1 VRAWVEREGRRAA
14 ASAGGQRG
22 ALSLPNI
29 LVAQLWHCAKISVK
43 INRMSLWKKLLWI
56 GVTIL
61 GLGAIGVLA
70 LSRGEQISALW
81 IIVAGL
87 CATAVSYR
95 FYSKWLATKVLVLND
110 ERATPAVVRNDG
122 KDFVP
127 TNRWMVFGHHFAAIA
142 GPGPL
147 VGPVLAAQF
156 GFLPGTL
163 WILIGAT
170 LGGAVHDMII
180 LFASVRRGGK
190 TLGQMVKEEIGPGVG
205 ALALIS
211 VLAIMTILLAV
222 LALVVVQALA
232 KSPWGVFTIA
242 MTIPIALIM
251 GAGLRSGRVSVTAVT
266 IFGVIGLGFAVW
278 GGQFLAHFPALEIWF
293 RHDEKWIAWA
303 IMIYG
308 LAASILPVWM
318 LLTPR
323 DYLSTFLKL
332 GTVAALAIAVVLI
345 HPALQMPAIT
355 KFIDGSGLVFA
366 GPVFPFVC
374 ITIACGAVS
383 GFHSLIASGT
393 TPKMLGR
400 ESRIRDIG
408 YGAMVTEMMVALMAM
423 IAACVLQP
431 GEYFAINSKGAPT
444 EVVAK
449 VSGAGFPVTE
459 QGMNTLAHNLGEST
473 MFNRAGGAPTFA
485 VGMAHM
491 FAGISSSP
499 TALALWYHFAIM
511 FEALF
516 ILTTIDAGTR
526 VGRFLLQDLL
536 GNLWRPLGNT
546 RSWSANFFSS
556 FLLVAAWGWFLY
568 QGIIDPLGGINTL
581 WPLFG
586 LANQLLSVI
595 ALCLA
600 TTILIKMQ
608 KTKYLFITLVPLVFM
623 CIVTFSAGYLKIF
636 SANPNLGLLSGA
648 QSFIEKAGSLETG
661 KAAELVRQAA
671 VWRFDAVVAAS
682 FLVLVLLIVLGSA
695 NQWWQLIRGTKPVVL
710 RESEFVSIDA
720 ATSGVGSEA
729 VA

>member
-1 VRAWVEREGRRAA
+1 
-14 ASAGGQRG
+14 
-22 ALSLPNI
+22 
-29 LVAQLWHCAKISVK
+29 
-43 INRMSLWKKLLWI
+43 
-56 GVTIL
+56 
-61 GLGAIGVLA
+61 
-70 LSRGEQISALW
+70 
-81 IIVAGL
+81 
-87 CATAVSYR
+87 
-95 FYSKWLATKVLVLND
+95 
-110 ERATPAVVRNDG
+110 
-122 KDFVP
+122 
-127 TNRWMVFGHHFAAIA
+127 

-170 LGGAVHDMII
+170 LGGGVHDMIV
-180 LFASVRRGGK
+180 LFASVRRRGK
-190 TLGQMVKEEIGPGVG
+190 TLGQMVKEEIGAGVG
-205 ALALIS
+205 ALAMIS

-242 MTIPIALIM
+242 MTIPIALVM
-251 GAGLRSGRVSVTAVT
+251 GAALRSGKVNVSWVTA
-266 IFGVIGLGFAVW
+266 FGIAGLFFAVW
-278 GGQFLAHFPALEIWF
+278 GGQFLGRYPALQAWF
-293 RHDEKWIAWA
+293 RQSDRWLAFA

-323 DYLSTFLKL
+323 DYLSTFLKI
-332 GTVAALAIAVVLI
+332 GTVAALAVAVVLI

-393 TPKMLGR
+393 TPKMLER

-423 IAACVLQP
+423 VAACVIEP
-431 GEYFAINSKGAPT
+431 GQYFAINSKGAPA
-444 EVVAK
+444 EVVAR
-449 VSGAGFPVTE
+449 VTAAGFPVNESQMTD
-459 QGMNTLAHNLGEST
+459 LAHELGEQT
-473 MFNRAGGAPTFA
+473 MFGRAGGAPTFA

-491 FAGISSSP
+491 FARISASP

-536 GNLWRPLGNT
+536 GNVWPPLGDT
-546 RSWSANFFSS
+546 RSWAANFFASI
-556 FLLVAAWGWFLY
+556 LLVGAWGWFLY
-568 QGIIDPLGGINTL
+568 QGVIDPLGGINTL

-595 ALCLA
+595 ALCLG
-600 TTILIKMQ
+600 TTLLIKMN
-608 KTKYLFITLVPLVFM
+608 KARYIWVTLAPLLFMTV
-623 CIVTFSAGYLKIF
+623 VTFSAGYMKIF
-636 SANPNLGLLSGA
+636 SADPKIGFISGSQSLLATGSGIA
-648 QSFIEKAGSLETG
+648 NAS
-661 KAAELVRQAA
+661 KAADLGRQAA
-671 VWRFDAVVAAS
+671 VWRFDALVAAS
-682 FLVLVLLIVLGSA
+682 FLLLVLLIVVGSA
-695 NQWWQLIRGTKPVVL
+695 VEWYRLLTGHKAVRL
-710 RESEFVSIDA
+710 HESKFISLAE
-720 ATSGVGSEA
+720 
-729 VA
+729 VARSS

>member
-1 VRAWVEREGRRAA
+1 
-14 ASAGGQRG
+14 
-22 ALSLPNI
+22 
-29 LVAQLWHCAKISVK
+29 
-43 INRMSLWKKLLWI
+43 MSWWKKLLWI
-56 GVTIL
+56 AVSFL
-61 GLGAIGVLA
+61 GFGAIAVLA
-70 LSRGEQISALW
+70 LSRGEQVNALW
-81 IIVAGL
+81 IVTAGL
-87 CATAVSYR
+87 CAFAISYR

-110 ERATPAVVRNDG
+110 KRATPALVVDDG

-127 TNRWMVFGHHFAAIA
+127 TNRWMAFGHHFAAIA

-170 LGGAVHDMII
+170 LGGGVHDMIV
-180 LFASVRRGGK
+180 LFASIRRGGK
-190 TLGQMVKEEIGPGVG
+190 TLGQMVKDEIGPGVG
-205 ALALIS
+205 VLALVS
-211 VLAIMTILLAV
+211 VLAIMIILLAV

-232 KSPWGVFTIA
+232 ESPWGVFTIA
-242 MTIPIALIM
+242 VTIPLALIM
-251 GAGLRSGRVSVTAVT
+251 GIALRTGKVSVLAVT
-266 IFGVIGLGFAVW
+266 IFGLVGLVFGVW
-278 GGQFLAHFPALEIWF
+278 GGQFLGHFPTIEAWF
-293 RHDEKWIAWA
+293 RQDQKWLAWA

-332 GTVAALAIAVVLI
+332 GTVALLAVAVVLI
-345 HPALQMPAIT
+345 NPTLQMPTIT

-393 TPKMLGR
+393 TPKMLER

-408 YGAMVTEMMVALMAM
+408 YGAMITEMMVALMAM
-423 IAACVLQP
+423 IAACVIQP
-431 GEYFAINSKGAPT
+431 GEYFAINTKGTPT

-449 VSGAGFPVTE
+449 VSAAGFPVTE
-459 QGMNTLAHNLGEST
+459 SEMTDLAQNLGEQT

-491 FAGISSSP
+491 FARVSAKP

-526 VGRFLLQDLL
+526 VGRFLLQDVL
-536 GNLWRPLGNT
+536 GHVWRPLGNT
-546 RSWSANFFSS
+546 RSWTANFVASV
-556 FLLVAAWGWFLY
+556 LLVAAWGWFLY
-568 QGIIDPLGGINTL
+568 QGVIDPLGGINSL

-595 ALCLA
+595 ALCLG
-600 TTILIKMQ
+600 TTLLIKMH
-608 KTKYLFITLVPLVFM
+608 KAKYIFVTLVPLGFM
-623 CIVTFSAGYLKIF
+623 CAVTFSAGSLKVF
-636 SANPNLGLLSGA
+636 SSDPRLGFLSGA
-648 QSFIEKAGSLETG
+648 RSLLDQASRLADAD
-661 KAAELVRQAA
+661 KAAELVRQAG
-671 VWRFDAVVAAS
+671 VWRFDALVAVF
-682 FLVLVLLIVLGSA
+682 FLVLVLAIVIGSA
-695 NQWWQLIRGTKPVVL
+695 RQWWQLFRGRKRMVL
-710 RESEFVSIDA
+710 HENEFVPITPA
-720 ATSGVGSEA
+720 QLAQF
-729 VA
+729 

>member
-1 VRAWVEREGRRAA
+1 
-14 ASAGGQRG
+14 
-22 ALSLPNI
+22 
-29 LVAQLWHCAKISVK
+29 
-43 INRMSLWKKLLWI
+43 MSLWKKLVWFA
-56 GVTIL
+56 VAAL
-61 GLGAIGVLA
+61 GTGAMAVLG

-81 IIVAGL
+81 IIVAGM
-87 CATAVSYR
+87 CALAISYR
-95 FYSKWLATKVLVLND
+95 FYSKWLATKVLMLND
-110 ERATPAVVRNDG
+110 ERATPAVVQNDG
-122 KDFVP
+122 RDFVP

-205 ALALIS
+205 ALALVS
-211 VLAIMTILLAV
+211 VLAIMIILLAV

-242 MTIPIALIM
+242 MTIPVAFIM
-251 GAGLRSGRVSVTAVT
+251 GIGLRTGKVNVTAIT
-266 IFGVIGLGFAVW
+266 IFGLLGLGFGVW
-278 GGQFLAHFPALEIWF
+278 GGQFLGHFPMIESWF
-293 RHDEKWIAWA
+293 RHDDRWIAWA

-332 GTVAALAIAVVLI
+332 GTVAALAVAVIVI
-345 HPALQMPAIT
+345 NPTLQMPALT

-393 TPKMLGR
+393 TPKMIGR

-408 YGAMVTEMMVALMAM
+408 YGAMVTEMMVALMAL

-431 GEYFAINSKGAPT
+431 GEYFAINMKGAPT
-444 EVVAK
+444 EVVEK
-449 VSGAGFPVTE
+449 VSASGFPVTE
-459 QGMNTLAHNLGEST
+459 SDMSILAQNLGEKT

-491 FAGISSSP
+491 FARVSAGP
-499 TALALWYHFAIM
+499 KALALWYHFAIM

-536 GNLWRPLGNT
+536 GNIWRPLGNT
-546 RSWSANFFSS
+546 RSWSANFLASV
-556 FLLVAAWGWFLY
+556 LLVAAWGWFLY
-568 QGIIDPLGGINTL
+568 QGVVDPLGGINSL

-608 KTKYLFITLVPLVFM
+608 KTRYLFVTIVPLVFM
-623 CIVTFSAGYLKIF
+623 CVVTFSAGYLKIF
-636 SANPNLGLLSGA
+636 SPDPKLGFISGA
-648 QSFIEKAGSLETG
+648 QSLMQQASTLGDPEKANALI
-661 KAAELVRQAA
+661 RQAG
-671 VWRFDAVVAAS
+671 VWQFDAIIAGF
-682 FLVLVLLIVLGSA
+682 FLVLVLVIVIGSA
-695 NQWWQLIRGTKPVVL
+695 KQWWQFVRGTKPVVL
-710 RESEFVSIDA
+710 RESEFVPVTQIP
-720 ATSGVGSEA
+720 ATSS
-729 VA
+729 VAAI

>member
-1 VRAWVEREGRRAA
+1 
-14 ASAGGQRG
+14 
-22 ALSLPNI
+22 
-29 LVAQLWHCAKISVK
+29 
-43 INRMSLWKKLLWI
+43 MTLWKKLLWI
-56 GVTIL
+56 AVTLL
-61 GLGAIGVLA
+61 GLASLAVLA

-87 CATAVSYR
+87 CGAAISYR

-110 ERATPAVVRNDG
+110 ERATPAIVRNDG

-127 TNRWMVFGHHFAAIA
+127 TTRWMVFGHHFAAIA

-170 LGGAVHDMII
+170 LGGAVHDMIV

-205 ALALIS
+205 VLALIS
-211 VLAIMTILLAV
+211 VLAIMIILLAV

-242 MTIPIALIM
+242 MTIPVALIM
-251 GAGLRSGRVSVTAVT
+251 GFGLRSGKVNVTAIT
-266 IFGVIGLGFAVW
+266 IFGLLGLAFGVW
-278 GGQFLAHFPALEIWF
+278 GGQFLGNFPAIEAWF
-293 RHDEKWIAWA
+293 RHDAIWVSWA

-332 GTVAALAIAVVLI
+332 GTVAALAVAVILI
-345 HPALQMPAIT
+345 HPTLQMPSLT

-366 GPVFPFVC
+366 GPVFPFVF

-393 TPKMLGR
+393 TPKMVGR

-408 YGAMVTEMMVALMAM
+408 YGAMITEMMVALMAL

-431 GEYFAINSKGAPT
+431 GEYFAINTKGTPT

-449 VSGAGFPVTE
+449 VSAAGFPVNE
-459 QGMNTLAHNLGEST
+459 SEMSILAQNLGEKT

-491 FAGISSSP
+491 FAKLSASP

-536 GNLWRPLGNT
+536 GNVWRPLGNT
-546 RSWSANFFSS
+546 RSWTANFVSS
-556 FLLVAAWGWFLY
+556 VLLVAAWGWFLY
-568 QGIIDPLGGINTL
+568 QGVVDPLGGINTL

-595 ALCLA
+595 ALCLC

-608 KTKYLFITLVPLVFM
+608 KTRYLFITVLPLCFM
-623 CIVTFSAGYLKIF
+623 CAVTFSAGYLKIF
-636 SANPNLGLLSGA
+636 SADPKLGFLSGA
-648 QSFIEKAGSLETG
+648 QSLAAQASGIGDPTKAS
-661 KAAELVRQAA
+661 ELLKQAW
-671 VWRFDAVVAAS
+671 VWQFDAVVAG
-682 FLVLVLLIVLGSA
+682 FFMLFVFLIVVGSA
-695 NQWWQLIRGTKPVVL
+695 SQWWQLIRGTKPVVL
-710 RESEFVSIDA
+710 RESEFVPVTQLEPA
-720 ATSGVGSEA
+720 G
-729 VA
+729 

>member
-1 VRAWVEREGRRAA
+1 MGWG
-14 ASAGGQRG
+14 
-22 ALSLPNI
+22 
-29 LVAQLWHCAKISVK
+29 
-43 INRMSLWKKLLWI
+43 KKLLWFA
-56 GVTIL
+56 VTAL
-61 GLGAIGVLA
+61 GLAAVAVLA
-70 LSRGEQISALW
+70 LSRGEQVSALW

-87 CATAVSYR
+87 CATAISYR

-110 ERATPAVVRNDG
+110 ERATPAFVKNDG

-170 LGGAVHDMII
+170 LGGGVHDMIV

-190 TLGQMVKEEIGPGVG
+190 TLGQMVKEEIGRGVG
-205 ALALIS
+205 ALAMIS
-211 VLAIMTILLAV
+211 VLAIMIILLAV

-232 KSPWGVFTIA
+232 QSPWGVFTIA

-251 GAGLRSGRVSVTAVT
+251 GAGLRSGKVNVSAVT
-266 IFGVIGLGFAVW
+266 IFGLLGLVFAVW
-278 GGQFLAHFPALEIWF
+278 GGQFLAHFPAIETWF
-293 RHDEKWIAWA
+293 RHDQKWLAWA
-303 IMIYG
+303 VMLYG

-332 GTVAALAIAVVLI
+332 GTVAALALAVILI
-345 HPALQMPAIT
+345 HPMLQMPALT
-355 KFIDGSGLVFA
+355 RFVDGTGLVFA

-408 YGAMVTEMMVALMAM
+408 YAAMVTEMMVALMAI

-431 GEYFAINSKGAPT
+431 GQYFAINTKGAPI
-444 EVVAK
+444 EVVTK
-449 VSGAGFPVTE
+449 VSAAGFPVSE
-459 QGMNTLAHNLGEST
+459 NEMSILAHNLGEST

-491 FAGISSSP
+491 FARVSAGP
-499 TALALWYHFAIM
+499 TAMALWYHFAIM

-536 GNLWRPLGNT
+536 GNVWRPLGNT
-546 RSWSANFFSS
+546 RSWTANFFTSV
-556 FLLVAAWGWFLY
+556 LLVAAWGWFLY

-586 LANQLLSVI
+586 LANQLLSVV
-595 ALCLA
+595 ALCLC

-608 KTKYLFITLVPLVFM
+608 KTRYLFVTLAPLAFM
-623 CIVTFSAGYLKIF
+623 CAVTFSAGYLKIF
-636 SANPNLGLLSGA
+636 SADPKLGFLSGA
-648 QSFIEKAGSLETG
+648 ESLVQQAAAIVDST
-661 KAAELVRQAA
+661 KAAALIRQAA
-671 VWRFDAVVAAS
+671 VWRIDALVAAS
-682 FLVLVLLIVLGSA
+682 FLVLVLLIVLGSTI
-695 NQWWQLIRGTKPVVL
+695 QWWQLIRGTKPTTL
-710 RESEFVSIDA
+710 NEAEFIPLAQLDTA
-720 ATSGVGSEA
+720 GP
-729 VA
+729 

>member
-1 VRAWVEREGRRAA
+1 MNV
-14 ASAGGQRG
+14 
-22 ALSLPNI
+22 
-29 LVAQLWHCAKISVK
+29 
-43 INRMSLWKKLLWI
+43 WKKLLWVAVS
-56 GVTIL
+56 GL
-61 GLGAIGVLA
+61 GLAALAVLA

-81 IIVAGL
+81 IVTAGL
-87 CATAVSYR
+87 CTFAVSYR
-95 FYSKWLATKVLVLND
+95 FYSKWLAAKVLVLND
-110 ERATPAVVRNDG
+110 ERATPAVAHEDG

-170 LGGAVHDMII
+170 LGGGVHDMIV
-180 LFASVRRGGK
+180 LFSSVRRRGK
-190 TLGQMVKEEIGPGVG
+190 TLGQMVKEEIGPSVG

-211 VLAIMTILLAV
+211 VLLIMIMIMAV

-242 MTIPIALIM
+242 TTIPVAMLM
-251 GAGLRSGRVSVTAVT
+251 GIGLRTGKISVMWIT
-266 IFGVIGLGFAVW
+266 IFGVAGLAFAVW
-278 GGQFLAHFPALEIWF
+278 GGQFLAQYPAIETWF
-293 RHDEKWIAWA
+293 RQDEKWLAWA
-303 IMIYG
+303 VMIYG
-308 LAASILPVWM
+308 LAASILPIWL

-332 GTVAALAIAVVLI
+332 GTVAALAIAVV
-345 HPALQMPAIT
+345 ALRPMLLMPSISR
-355 KFIDGSGLVFA
+355 FIDGTGPVFA

-393 TPKMLGR
+393 TCKMVAR

-431 GEYFAINSKGAPT
+431 GEYFAINTKGAPS

-449 VSGAGFPVTE
+449 ISAAGFPVTE
-459 QGMNTLAHNLGEST
+459 TDMQNLATGLGEKT
-473 MFNRAGGAPTFA
+473 MFGRAGGAPTFA

-491 FAGISSSP
+491 FSRVSSNP

-516 ILTTIDAGTR
+516 ILTTLDAGTR

-536 GNLWRPLGNT
+536 GNVWKPLGDT
-546 RSWSANFFSS
+546 RSLAANLFSS
-556 FLLVAAWGWFLY
+556 VLLVGAWGWFLY
-568 QGIIDPLGGINTL
+568 QGVIDPLGGINSL

-586 LANQLLSVI
+586 IANQLLSII

-600 TTILIKMQ
+600 TTVLIKMG
-608 KTKYLFITLVPLVFM
+608 KVRYLFVTLVPLCFM
-623 CIVTFSAGYLKIF
+623 CVVTFSAAYLKIL
-636 SANPNLGLLSGA
+636 SPDPRLGFLSGA
-648 QSFIEKAGSLETG
+648 DSLNRAASTMADAA
-661 KAAELVRQAA
+661 KAAEMTRQAA
-671 VWRFDAVVAAS
+671 IWRFDALVA
-682 FLVLVLLIVLGSA
+682 FGFVLLVFLIAAGSA
-695 NQWWQLIRGTKPVVL
+695 REWWRLLRGTKRIVL
-710 RESEFVSIDA
+710 HESEFVPLARAES
-720 ATSGVGSEA
+720 TGV
-729 VA
+729 

>member
-1 VRAWVEREGRRAA
+1 M
-14 ASAGGQRG
+14 
-22 ALSLPNI
+22 N
-29 LVAQLWHCAKISVK
+29 
-43 INRMSLWKKLLWI
+43 LWKKLLWI
-56 GVTIL
+56 AVTLL
-61 GLGAIGVLA
+61 GLGSIAILA
-70 LSRGEQISALW
+70 MSRREQINALW

-87 CATAVSYR
+87 CAFAISYR
-95 FYSKWLATKVLVLND
+95 FYSKWLASKVLLLND
-110 ERATPAVVRNDG
+110 ERATPALVQNDG

-170 LGGAVHDMII
+170 LGGGVHDMIV
-180 LFASVRRGGK
+180 LFASVRRRGK
-190 TLGQMVKEEIGPGVG
+190 TLGQMVKEEIGRGVG

-211 VLAIMTILLAV
+211 VLAIMIILLAV

-242 MTIPIALIM
+242 MTIPIALLM
-251 GAGLRSGRVSVTAVT
+251 GAGLRSGLFNVSWITA
-266 IFGVIGLGFAVW
+266 FGIVGLFFAVW
-278 GGQFLAHFPALEIWF
+278 GGQFLGNFPAFEAWF
-293 RHDEKWIAWA
+293 RHSDRWLAWA
-303 IMIYG
+303 IMAYG

-323 DYLSTFLKL
+323 DYLSTFLKI
-332 GTVAALAIAVVLI
+332 GTVAALAVAVALI
-345 HPALQMPAIT
+345 HPVLQMPPLT
-355 KFIDGSGLVFA
+355 KFIDGTGLVFA

-393 TPKMLGR
+393 TPKMLER

-408 YGAMVTEMMVALMAM
+408 YGAMITEMMVALMAM
-423 IAACVLQP
+423 IAACVIQP
-431 GEYFAINSKGAPT
+431 GEYFAINTKGTPT

-449 VSGAGFPVTE
+449 VSAAGFPVTE
-459 QGMNTLAHNLGEST
+459 PQMADLARNLGEQT

-491 FAGISSSP
+491 FARVSANP

-546 RSWSANFFSS
+546 RSWIANSSASM
-556 FLLVAAWGWFLY
+556 LLVAAWGWFLY
-568 QGIIDPLGGINTL
+568 QGVIDPRGGINTL

-595 ALCLA
+595 ALCLG
-600 TTILIKMQ
+600 TTLLIKMG
-608 KTKYLFITLVPLVFM
+608 KARYLFITIVPLLFM
-623 CIVTFSAGYLKIF
+623 AVVTFSAGYMKIF
-636 SANPNLGLLSGA
+636 SPDPNLGLLASA
-648 QSFIEKAGSLETG
+648 QSAIQKSVQ
-661 KAAELVRQAA
+661 AADPSAAAVLARQATMY
-671 VWRFDAVVAAS
+671 RIDIFVAAT
-682 FLVLVLLIVLGSA
+682 FLVLVLLILIGSA
-695 NQWWQLIRGTKPVVL
+695 VEWYRLLAGRKRIKL
-710 RESEFVSIDA
+710 HESEFVPLA
-720 ATSGVGSEA
+720 EVATS
-729 VA
+729 

>member
-1 VRAWVEREGRRAA
+1 
-14 ASAGGQRG
+14 
-22 ALSLPNI
+22 
-29 LVAQLWHCAKISVK
+29 
-43 INRMSLWKKLLWI
+43 MSWWKKMLWVVI
-56 GVTIL
+56 SALGVW
-61 GLGAIGVLA
+61 AMARLA

-81 IIVAGL
+81 IVLAGF
-87 CATAVSYR
+87 CALSISYR
-95 FYSKWLATKVLVLND
+95 FYSKWLATKVLVLNE
-110 ERATPAVVRNDG
+110 ERATPAILQNDN
-122 KDFVP
+122 KDYVP

-170 LGGAVHDMII
+170 LGGGVHDMIV
-180 LFASVRRGGK
+180 LFASIRRGGK
-190 TLGQMVKEEIGPGVG
+190 TLGQMVKDEIGLGVG
-205 ALALIS
+205 LLALVS
-211 VLAIMTILLAV
+211 VLAIMIILLAV

-232 KSPWGVFTIA
+232 QSPWGVFTIA
-242 MTIPIALIM
+242 TTIPLALIM
-251 GAGLRSGRVSVTAVT
+251 GIALRTGKVSVVAIT
-266 IFGVIGLGFAVW
+266 IFGLLGLAFGVW
-278 GGQFLAHFPALEIWF
+278 GGQFLAHFPAIEAWF
-293 RHDEKWIAWA
+293 RHDQKWLAWA

-308 LAASILPVWM
+308 LAASVLPVWM

-332 GTVAALAIAVVLI
+332 GTVAMLAAAVVLI
-345 HPALQMPAIT
+345 NPTLQMPAIT

-393 TPKMLGR
+393 TPKIFRR
-400 ESRIRDIG
+400 ESRIRPIG

-431 GEYFAINSKGAPT
+431 GEYFAINTKGTPT
-444 EVVAK
+444 EVVQK
-449 VSGAGFPVTE
+449 VSAEGFPVTE
-459 QGMNTLAHNLGEST
+459 SEMSILAQNLGEKT
-473 MFNRAGGAPTFA
+473 MFNRVGGAPTFA

-491 FAGISSSP
+491 FAKLSASP

-536 GNLWRPLGNT
+536 SNVWRPLGNT
-546 RSWSANFFSS
+546 RSWTANFFSS
-556 FLLVAAWGWFLY
+556 VLLVAAWGWFLY
-568 QGIIDPLGGINTL
+568 QCVVDPLGGINTL

-595 ALCLA
+595 ALCLC
-600 TTILIKMQ
+600 TTILIKMK
-608 KTKYLFITLVPLVFM
+608 KTKYLFITVVPLCFM
-623 CIVTFSAGYLKIF
+623 CAVTFSAGYLKVF
-636 SANPNLGLLSGA
+636 SSDPRLGFLSGA
-648 QSFIEKAGSLETG
+648 QSLTAQAIGISDPTKAH
-661 KAAELVRQAA
+661 ELLQQAW
-671 VWRFDAVVAAS
+671 VWQFDAIVAG
-682 FLVLVLLIVLGSA
+682 FFLLLVLSIVLSSA
-695 NQWWQLIRGTKPVVL
+695 RQWWQLIRGTRRVVL
-710 RESEFVSIDA
+710 HESEFVPISPA
-720 ATSGVGSEA
+720 RLAQF
-729 VA
+729 

>member
-1 VRAWVEREGRRAA
+1 
-14 ASAGGQRG
+14 
-22 ALSLPNI
+22 
-29 LVAQLWHCAKISVK
+29 
-43 INRMSLWKKLLWI
+43 MSWWKKLLWI
-56 GVTIL
+56 VISAMGVW
-61 GLGAIGVLA
+61 AMARLA

-81 IIVAGL
+81 IVLAGF
-87 CATAVSYR
+87 CALSISYR
-95 FYSKWLATKVLVLND
+95 FYSKWLAAKVMMLND
-110 ERATPAVVRNDG
+110 ERATPAILQNDS
-122 KDFVP
+122 KDYVP

-170 LGGAVHDMII
+170 LGGGVHDMIV
-180 LFASVRRGGK
+180 LFASIRRGGK

-205 ALALIS
+205 LLALVS
-211 VLAIMTILLAV
+211 VLAIMIILLAV

-232 KSPWGVFTIA
+232 QSPWGVFTIA
-242 MTIPIALIM
+242 VTIPLALIM
-251 GAGLRSGRVSVTAVT
+251 GIALRTGKVSVVAVT
-266 IFGVIGLGFAVW
+266 IFGLLGLAFGVW
-278 GGQFLAHFPALEIWF
+278 GGQFLAHFPEIEAWF
-293 RHDEKWIAWA
+293 RHDQKWLAWA

-332 GTVAALAIAVVLI
+332 GTVAMLAAAVVVI
-345 HPALQMPAIT
+345 HPSLQMPSIT

-393 TPKMLGR
+393 TPKMVGR
-400 ESRIRDIG
+400 ESRVRDIG
-408 YGAMVTEMMVALMAM
+408 YGAMITEMMVALMAL

-431 GEYFAINSKGAPT
+431 GEYFAINTKGTPS
-444 EVVAK
+444 EVVAR
-449 VSGAGFPVTE
+449 VSSAGFPVTE
-459 QGMNTLAHNLGEST
+459 SDMSSLSHNLGEST

-491 FAGISSSP
+491 FARISAKP

-526 VGRFLLQDLL
+526 VGRFLLQDFL
-536 GNLWRPLGNT
+536 GNLWRPLGHT
-546 RSWSANFFSS
+546 GSWGANFLASV
-556 FLLVAAWGWFLY
+556 LLVAAWGWFLY
-568 QGIIDPLGGINTL
+568 EGVIDPLGGINSL

-586 LANQLLSVI
+586 LANQLLSVV

-608 KTKYLFITLVPLVFM
+608 KTRYLFVTVLPLCLCARSRFPLGIWRASRRIPNSVFLVAP
-623 CIVTFSAGYLKIF
+623 
-636 SANPNLGLLSGA
+636 NP
-648 QSFIEKAGSLETG
+648 FFVKPP
-661 KAAELVRQAA
+661 ELV
-671 VWRFDAVVAAS
+671 
-682 FLVLVLLIVLGSA
+682 
-695 NQWWQLIRGTKPVVL
+695 IRP
-710 RESEFVSIDA
+710 
-720 ATSGVGSEA
+720 
-729 VA
+729 

>member
-1 VRAWVEREGRRAA
+1 M
-14 ASAGGQRG
+14 
-22 ALSLPNI
+22 NI
-29 LVAQLWHCAKISVK
+29 
-43 INRMSLWKKLLWI
+43 WKKLLWLA
-56 GVTIL
+56 VAVL
-61 GLGAIGVLA
+61 GFGAIIVLA

-81 IIVAGL
+81 IVTAGL
-87 CATAVSYR
+87 CAFAISYR

-110 ERATPAVVRNDG
+110 QRAPPAIAQEDG

-170 LGGAVHDMII
+170 LGGGVHDMIV
-180 LFASVRRGGK
+180 LFSSVRRRGK
-190 TLGQMVKEEIGPGVG
+190 TLGQMVKEEIGRGVG

-211 VLAIMTILLAV
+211 VLLIMIMIMAV

-242 MTIPIALIM
+242 TTIPVAMLM
-251 GAGLRSGRVSVTAVT
+251 GIGLRTGKFNVAWITA
-266 IFGVIGLGFAVW
+266 FGLVGLAGAVW
-278 GGQFLAHFPALEIWF
+278 GGQFLPQYPAIQALF
-293 RHDEKWIAWA
+293 QRDEKWLAWA

-308 LAASILPVWM
+308 LAASILPVWL

-332 GTVAALAIAVVLI
+332 GTVAALAIAVI
-345 HPALQMPAIT
+345 ALRPMLLMPSLT
-355 KFIDGSGLVFA
+355 KFIDGTGPIFA

-393 TPKMLGR
+393 TCKMIAR
-400 ESRIRDIG
+400 ETRIRDIG
-408 YGAMVTEMMVALMAM
+408 YAAMVTEMMVALMAM

-431 GEYFAINSKGAPT
+431 GEYFAINTKGAPT

-449 VSGAGFPVTE
+449 INAAGFPVTE
-459 QGMNTLAHNLGEST
+459 ADMQKLATGLGETT
-473 MFNRAGGAPTFA
+473 MFGRAGGAPTFA

-491 FAGISSSP
+491 FSRVSSNP

-516 ILTTIDAGTR
+516 ILTTLDAGTR

-536 GNLWRPLGNT
+536 GNLWKPLGDT
-546 RSWSANFFSS
+546 RSLAANLFSS
-556 FLLVAAWGWFLY
+556 VLLVAAWGWFLY
-568 QGIIDPLGGINTL
+568 QGVLDPLGGINSL

-586 LANQLLSVI
+586 LANQLLSII
-595 ALCLA
+595 ALCLG
-600 TTILIKMQ
+600 TTVLIKMG
-608 KTKYLFITLVPLVFM
+608 KVRYIFVTLVPLCFM
-623 CIVTFSAGYLKIF
+623 CAVTFTAAYLKIF
-636 SANPNLGLLSGA
+636 SSDPRLGFMSGA
-648 QSFIEKAGSLETG
+648 EALIRTASTTADLG
-661 KAAELVRQAA
+661 KAAEMTRQAGI
-671 VWRFDAVVAAS
+671 WRFDAFVAFGFVTLV
-682 FLVLVLLIVLGSA
+682 FLIAVGSALEWWRLLRGSKPIVL
-695 NQWWQLIRGTKPVVL
+695 Q
-710 RESEFVSIDA
+710 ESEFVAMTA
-720 ATSGVGSEA
+720 AKSANV
-729 VA
+729 

>member
-1 VRAWVEREGRRAA
+1 
-14 ASAGGQRG
+14 
-22 ALSLPNI
+22 
-29 LVAQLWHCAKISVK
+29 
-43 INRMSLWKKLLWI
+43 MSLWKKLLWF
-56 GVTIL
+56 GVSAL
-61 GLGAIGVLA
+61 GVVAIAFLA

-87 CATAVSYR
+87 CALSISYR
-95 FYSKWLATKVLVLND
+95 FYSKWLAAKVLILND
-110 ERATPAVVRNDG
+110 GRTTPAMLQNDG
-122 KDFVP
+122 KDYVP

-170 LGGAVHDMII
+170 LGGGVHDMIM
-180 LFASVRRGGK
+180 LFASIRRGGK

-211 VLAIMTILLAV
+211 VLAIMVILLAV

-232 KSPWGVFTIA
+232 ESPWGVFTIA
-242 MTIPIALIM
+242 MTIPVALIM
-251 GAGLRSGRVSVTAVT
+251 GIGLRTGKVNVFAVT
-266 IFGVIGLGFAVW
+266 IFGLLGLAFGVW
-278 GGQFLAHFPALEIWF
+278 GGQFLADFPAIEAWF
-293 RHDEKWIAWA
+293 RYDQKWLAWA

-332 GTVAALAIAVVLI
+332 GTVIMLAAAVVLI
-345 HPALQMPAIT
+345 NPTLQMPAIT
-355 KFIDGSGLVFA
+355 KFVDGTGLVFA

-393 TPKMLGR
+393 TPKMVRR
-400 ESRIRDIG
+400 ESRIRNIG
-408 YGAMVTEMMVALMAM
+408 YGAMVTEMMVALTAM

-431 GEYFAINSKGAPT
+431 GEYFAINTKGAPA

-449 VSGAGFPVTE
+449 VSAAGFPVTE
-459 QGMNTLAHNLGEST
+459 PEMHKLATNLGEST

-491 FAGISSSP
+491 FARVSASP
-499 TALALWYHFAIM
+499 TALGLWYHFAIM

-526 VGRFLLQDLL
+526 VGRFLLQDFL
-536 GNLWRPLGNT
+536 GDLWRPLGNT
-546 RSWSANFFSS
+546 RSWSANVFSS
-556 FLLVAAWGWFLY
+556 VLLVAAWGWFLY
-568 QGIIDPLGGINTL
+568 VGVIDPLGGINSL

-586 LANQLLSVI
+586 LANQLLSVV

-600 TTILIKMQ
+600 TTILIKMH
-608 KTKYLFITLVPLVFM
+608 KAKYLFVTILPLAFM
-623 CIVTFSAGYLKIF
+623 CVVTFSAGYLKVF
-636 SANPNLGLLSGA
+636 SPDPRLGFLSGA
-648 QSFIEKAGSLETG
+648 RSLLHQAAEIADPA
-661 KAAELVRQAA
+661 KAADLVRQAV
-671 VWRFDAVVAAS
+671 VWRFDAFVAIF
-682 FLVLVLLIVLGSA
+682 FLALVLLIVIGSA
-695 NQWWQLIRGTKPVVL
+695 RQWWQLLRGTKRVVL
-710 RESEFVSIDA
+710 HESEFVPISA
-720 ATSGVGSEA
+720 AQLAEF
-729 VA
+729 

>member
-1 VRAWVEREGRRAA
+1 
-14 ASAGGQRG
+14 
-22 ALSLPNI
+22 
-29 LVAQLWHCAKISVK
+29 
-43 INRMSLWKKLLWI
+43 MSLWKKLLWCAVTLL
-56 GVTIL
+56 GVV
-61 GLGAIGVLA
+61 AVCVLA
-70 LSRGEQISALW
+70 LSQGEQISALW

-87 CATAVSYR
+87 CATSVSYR
-95 FYSKWLATKVLVLND
+95 FYSKWLAAKVLVLND
-110 ERATPAVVRNDG
+110 TRATPAVLQNDSR
-122 KDFVP
+122 DYVP

-170 LGGAVHDMII
+170 LGGGVHDMIV
-180 LFASVRRGGK
+180 LFASIRRGGK
-190 TLGQMVKEEIGPGVG
+190 TLGQMVKEEIGRGVG

-211 VLAIMTILLAV
+211 VLAIMIILLAV

-232 KSPWGVFTIA
+232 QSPWGVFTIA
-242 MTIPIALIM
+242 MTIPVALIM
-251 GAGLRSGRVSVTAVT
+251 GMGLRTRKVNVIAVT
-266 IFGVIGLGFAVW
+266 IFGLLGLAFGVW
-278 GGQFLAHFPALEIWF
+278 GGQFLAHFPAIEAWF
-293 RHDEKWIAWA
+293 RHDQKWLAWA

-308 LAASILPVWM
+308 LAASVLPVWM

-332 GTVAALAIAVVLI
+332 GTVAMLAVAVVLI
-345 HPALQMPAIT
+345 NPTLQMPAIT

-393 TPKMLGR
+393 TPKMVRR
-400 ESRIRDIG
+400 ECRIRSIG

-423 IAACVLQP
+423 VAACVLLP
-431 GEYFAINSKGAPT
+431 GEYFAINTKGAPT

-449 VSGAGFPVTE
+449 VSAAGFPVNE
-459 QGMNTLAHNLGEST
+459 GEMQELATNLGEST

-491 FAGISSSP
+491 FARISAGP
-499 TALALWYHFAIM
+499 AALALWYHFAIM

-526 VGRFLLQDLL
+526 VGRFLLQDFL

-546 RSWSANFFSS
+546 RSWSANLFSS
-556 FLLVAAWGWFLY
+556 VLLVSAWGWFLY
-568 QGIIDPLGGINTL
+568 EGVIDPLGGINSL

-586 LANQLLSVI
+586 LANQLLSVV
-595 ALCLA
+595 ALCLG
-600 TTILIKMQ
+600 TTILIKMH
-608 KTKYLFITLVPLVFM
+608 KTKYVFVTLLPLVFM
-623 CIVTFSAGYLKIF
+623 CAVTFSAGYLKVF
-636 SANPNLGLLSGA
+636 SADPKLGFLSGA
-648 QSFIEKAGSLETG
+648 QSFVAEAAGVVDPSKTAGLM
-661 KAAELVRQAA
+661 RQAA
-671 VWRFDAVVAAS
+671 VWRFDALVALF

-695 NQWWQLIRGTKPVVL
+695 RQWWQLLRGSKRVVL
-710 RESEFVSIDA
+710 HESEFVSISA
-720 ATSGVGSEA
+720 AQLAEF
-729 VA
+729 

>member
-1 VRAWVEREGRRAA
+1 
-14 ASAGGQRG
+14 
-22 ALSLPNI
+22 
-29 LVAQLWHCAKISVK
+29 
-43 INRMSLWKKLLWI
+43 MSLWKKLLWTA
-56 GVTIL
+56 VTIL
-61 GLGAIGVLA
+61 GLAALAVLA
-70 LSRGEQISALW
+70 LSRGEQVSALW

-87 CATAVSYR
+87 CAAAVSYR

-110 ERATPAVVRNDG
+110 ERATPAIVKNDG
-122 KDFVP
+122 RDFVP

-163 WILIGAT
+163 WILVGAT

-190 TLGQMVKEEIGPGVG
+190 TLGQTVREEIGPGVG
-205 ALALIS
+205 AVALVS
-211 VLAIMTILLAV
+211 VLAIMIILLAV

-232 KSPWGVFTIA
+232 KSPWGIFTIA
-242 MTIPIALIM
+242 MTIPVALIM
-251 GAGLRSGRVSVTAVT
+251 GFGLRSGKVSVIAVT
-266 IFGVIGLGFAVW
+266 IFGLLGLAFGVW
-278 GGQFLAHFPALEIWF
+278 GGQFLGNFPAIEAWF
-293 RHDEKWIAWA
+293 RHDAIWVAWA

-332 GTVAALAIAVVLI
+332 GTVAALAVAVIVI
-345 HPALQMPAIT
+345 HPTLQMPALT
-355 KFIDGSGLVFA
+355 RFIDGSGLVFA

-393 TPKMLGR
+393 TPKMVGS

-408 YGAMVTEMMVALMAM
+408 YGAMITEMMVALMAL

-444 EVVAK
+444 EVVTR
-449 VSGAGFPVTE
+449 VSAAGFPVTE
-459 QGMNTLAHNLGEST
+459 NDMSILAHNLGEKT

-491 FAGISSSP
+491 FARVSAGP
-499 TALALWYHFAIM
+499 TAWALGYHFAVRS
-511 FEALF
+511 EALF

-546 RSWSANFFSS
+546 HSWSANFFSS
-556 FLLVAAWGWFLY
+556 VLLVGAWGWFLY
-568 QGIIDPLGGINTL
+568 QGVIDPLGGINSL

-595 ALCLA
+595 ALCLC
-600 TTILIKMQ
+600 TTVLIKMQ
-608 KTKYLFITLVPLVFM
+608 KARYLFVTLIPLAFM
-623 CIVTFSAGYLKIF
+623 CAVTFSAGYLKIF
-636 SANPNLGLLSGA
+636 STDPKLGFLSGA
-648 QSFIEKAGSLETG
+648 QSLVAEAAGIVDPSKTAGLM
-661 KAAELVRQAA
+661 RQAA
-671 VWRFDAVVAAS
+671 VWRFDALVAGF

-695 NQWWQLIRGTKPVVL
+695 RQWWQLIRGTKPVVL
-710 RESEFVSIDA
+710 RESEFIP
-720 ATSGVGSEA
+720 VGQIEPVISS
-729 VA
+729 

>member
-1 VRAWVEREGRRAA
+1 MT
-14 ASAGGQRG
+14 
-22 ALSLPNI
+22 LS
-29 LVAQLWHCAKISVK
+29 
-43 INRMSLWKKLLWI
+43 KKLLWI
-56 GVTIL
+56 AVTLL
-61 GLGAIGVLA
+61 GLGSLAVLA

-87 CATAVSYR
+87 CGAAISYR

-110 ERATPAVVRNDG
+110 ERATPAVVKNDG
-122 KDFVP
+122 RDFVP

-170 LGGAVHDMII
+170 LGGAVHDMIV

-190 TLGQMVKEEIGPGVG
+190 TLGQMVKEEIGGGVG
-205 ALALIS
+205 VLALIS
-211 VLAIMTILLAV
+211 VLAIMIILLAV

-242 MTIPIALIM
+242 MTIPVALIM
-251 GAGLRSGRVSVTAVT
+251 GFGLRSGKVNVTAIT
-266 IFGVIGLGFAVW
+266 IFGLLGLGFGVW
-278 GGQFLAHFPALEIWF
+278 GGQFLGNFPAIEAWF
-293 RHDEKWIAWA
+293 RHDAIWVSWA
-303 IMIYG
+303 VMIYG
-308 LAASILPVWM
+308 LAASILPIWM

-332 GTVAALAIAVVLI
+332 GTVAALAVAVIVI
-345 HPALQMPAIT
+345 HPTLQMPSLT

-393 TPKMLGR
+393 TPKMVGR
-400 ESRIRDIG
+400 ESRVRDIG
-408 YGAMVTEMMVALMAM
+408 YGAMITEMMVALMAL

-431 GEYFAINSKGAPT
+431 GEYFAINTKGTPT

-449 VSGAGFPVTE
+449 VSAAGFPVNE
-459 QGMNTLAHNLGEST
+459 SEMSILAQNLGEKT

-491 FAGISSSP
+491 FAKLSASP

-536 GNLWRPLGNT
+536 GNVWRPLGNT
-546 RSWSANFFSS
+546 RSWTANFFSS
-556 FLLVAAWGWFLY
+556 VLLVAAWGWFLY
-568 QGIIDPLGGINTL
+568 QGVVDPLGGINTL

-595 ALCLA
+595 ALCLC

-608 KTKYLFITLVPLVFM
+608 KTRYLFITVVPLCFM
-623 CIVTFSAGYLKIF
+623 CAVTFSAGYLKIF
-636 SANPNLGLLSGA
+636 STDPRLGFLSGA
-648 QSFIEKAGSLETG
+648 QSLAREAIGNVDPTKAS
-661 KAAELVRQAA
+661 ELLRQAT
-671 VWRFDAVVAAS
+671 VWQFDAAVAGF
-682 FLVLVLLIVLGSA
+682 FLLLVFLIVVGSA
-695 NQWWQLIRGTKPVVL
+695 SQWWQLIRGTKPVVL
-710 RESEFVSIDA
+710 RESEFVPISV
-720 ATSGVGSEA
+720 TGPVQ
-729 VA
+729 V

>member
-1 VRAWVEREGRRAA
+1 
-14 ASAGGQRG
+14 
-22 ALSLPNI
+22 
-29 LVAQLWHCAKISVK
+29 
-43 INRMSLWKKLLWI
+43 MSLGKKLLWI
-56 GVTIL
+56 AVTLL
-61 GLGAIGVLA
+61 GLGSIAILA
-70 LSRGEQISALW
+70 LSRGEQINALW
-81 IIVAGL
+81 IVVAGL
-87 CATAVSYR
+87 CAFAISYR
-95 FYSKWLATKVLVLND
+95 FYSKWLASKVLLLND
-110 ERATPAVVRNDG
+110 ERATPALVQNDG

-170 LGGAVHDMII
+170 MGGGVHDMIV
-180 LFASVRRGGK
+180 LFASVRRRGK
-190 TLGQMVKEEIGPGVG
+190 TLGQMVKDEIGRGVG

-211 VLAIMTILLAV
+211 VLAIMIILLAV

-242 MTIPIALIM
+242 MTIPIALLM
-251 GAGLRSGRVSVTAVT
+251 GAGLRSGLLNVSWITA
-266 IFGVIGLGFAVW
+266 FGIVGLFFAVW
-278 GGQFLAHFPALEIWF
+278 GGQFLGDFPALEAWC
-293 RHDEKWIAWA
+293 RHSDRWLAWA
-303 IMIYG
+303 IMTYG

-323 DYLSTFLKL
+323 DYLSTFLKI
-332 GTVAALAIAVVLI
+332 GTVAALAFAVVLI
-345 HPALQMPAIT
+345 HPPLQMPALT
-355 KFIDGSGLVFA
+355 KFIDGTGLVFA

-393 TPKMLGR
+393 TPKMLER

-408 YGAMVTEMMVALMAM
+408 YGAMITEMMVALMAM
-423 IAACVLQP
+423 IAACVIQP
-431 GEYFAINSKGAPT
+431 GEYFAINTKGTPT
-444 EVVAK
+444 QVVAK
-449 VSGAGFPVTE
+449 VSAAGFPITE
-459 QGMNTLAHNLGEST
+459 SQMADLAHNLGEQT

-491 FAGISSSP
+491 FARVSASP

-546 RSWSANFFSS
+546 RSWIANS
-556 FLLVAAWGWFLY
+556 FASMLLVAAWGWFLY
-568 QGIIDPLGGINTL
+568 QGVIDPLGGINTL

-586 LANQLLSVI
+586 LANQLLSVV
-595 ALCLA
+595 ALCLG
-600 TTILIKMQ
+600 TTLLIKMG
-608 KTKYLFITLVPLVFM
+608 KARYLFVTVLPLIFM
-623 CIVTFSAGYLKIF
+623 CIVTFSAGYMKIF
-636 SANPNLGLLSGA
+636 SPDPNLGLLASA
-648 QSFIEKAGSLETG
+648 RFALQKSLQ
-661 KAAELVRQAA
+661 AADASAAAVLVRQATMYR
-671 VWRFDAVVAAS
+671 VDIFVAAT
-682 FLVLVLLIVLGSA
+682 FLILVLLIVLGSVA
-695 NQWWQLIRGTKPVVL
+695 EWCRLLAGRKRL
-710 RESEFVSIDA
+710 ELHESEFVPLAEVA
-720 ATSGVGSEA
+720 AG
-729 VA
+729 

>member
-1 VRAWVEREGRRAA
+1 
-14 ASAGGQRG
+14 
-22 ALSLPNI
+22 
-29 LVAQLWHCAKISVK
+29 
-43 INRMSLWKKLLWI
+43 MSWWKKLLWI
-56 GVTIL
+56 AVSFL
-61 GLGAIGVLA
+61 GLAAIAVLA
-70 LSRGEQISALW
+70 LSRGEQINALW

-87 CATAVSYR
+87 CAFAISYR
-95 FYSKWLATKVLVLND
+95 FYSKWLATRVLLLND
-110 ERATPAVVRNDG
+110 ERATPALVQNDG

-170 LGGAVHDMII
+170 LGGGVHDMIV
-180 LFASVRRGGK
+180 LFASVRRRGK

-211 VLAIMTILLAV
+211 VLAIMIILLAV

-251 GAGLRSGRVSVTAVT
+251 GAGLRTGRFSVTWITA
-266 IFGVIGLGFAVW
+266 FGVVGLFFAVW
-278 GGQFLAHFPALEIWF
+278 GGQFLGNYPVIGAWF
-293 RHDEKWIAWA
+293 RHSDRWLAWA

-323 DYLSTFLKL
+323 DYLSTFMKI
-332 GTVAALAIAVVLI
+332 GTVAALAVAVVLI
-345 HPALQMPAIT
+345 HPVLQMPALT
-355 KFIDGSGLVFA
+355 KFIDGTGLVFA

-393 TPKMLGR
+393 TPKMLER

-408 YGAMVTEMMVALMAM
+408 YGAMITEMMVALMAM
-423 IAACVLQP
+423 IAACVIQP
-431 GEYFAINSKGAPT
+431 GEYFAINTKGTPT

-449 VSGAGFPVTE
+449 VSAAGFPVTE
-459 QGMNTLAHNLGEST
+459 SEMTDLAQNLGEQT

-491 FAGISSSP
+491 FARVSASP

-546 RSWSANFFSS
+546 RSWVANAFASL
-556 FLLVAAWGWFLY
+556 LLVAAWGWFLY
-568 QGIIDPLGGINTL
+568 QGVIDPLGGINTL

-586 LANQLLSVI
+586 LANQLLSVV
-595 ALCLA
+595 ALCLG
-600 TTILIKMQ
+600 TTLLIKMG
-608 KTKYLFITLVPLVFM
+608 KARYLFATLVPLLFM
-623 CIVTFSAGYLKIF
+623 CVVTFSAGYIKIF
-636 SANPNLGLLSGA
+636 SPDSNLGLLASA
-648 QSFIEKAGSLETG
+648 QSAIAKSVQAADANA
-661 KAAELVRQAA
+661 AAELVRQAA
-671 VWRFDAVVAAS
+671 MYRVDIFVAAT
-682 FLVLVLLIVLGSA
+682 FLVLVLLIVIGSA
-695 NQWWQLIRGTKPVVL
+695 AEWYRLLAGRKRVEL
-710 RESEFVSIDA
+710 HEAAFVPLGEVA
-720 ATSGVGSEA
+720 AG
-729 VA
+729 

>member
-1 VRAWVEREGRRAA
+1 
-14 ASAGGQRG
+14 
-22 ALSLPNI
+22 
-29 LVAQLWHCAKISVK
+29 
-43 INRMSLWKKLLWI
+43 MSWWKKLLWFAVAAV
-56 GVTIL
+56 GV
-61 GLGAIGVLA
+61 GALA
-70 LSRGEQISALW
+70 VIATSRGEQVNALW
-81 IIVAGL
+81 IVLAGF
-87 CATAVSYR
+87 CALSISYR
-95 FYSKWLATKVLVLND
+95 FYSKWLAAKVLVLND
-110 ERATPAVVRNDG
+110 ERATPAVVQNDG

-163 WILIGAT
+163 WILMGAT
-170 LGGAVHDMII
+170 LGGAVHDMIV

-190 TLGQMVKEEIGPGVG
+190 TLGQMVKEEIGRGVG

-211 VLAIMTILLAV
+211 VLAIMIILLAV

-242 MTIPIALIM
+242 VTIPVALIM
-251 GAGLRSGRVSVTAVT
+251 GIGLRTGRVNVTAVT
-266 IFGVIGLGFAVW
+266 IFGLVGLAFGVW
-278 GGQFLAHFPALEIWF
+278 GGQYLSHFPAIEAWF
-293 RHDEKWIAWA
+293 RHDATWLAFA
-303 IMIYG
+303 IMAYG
-308 LAASILPVWM
+308 LAASVLPVWM

-332 GTVAALAIAVVLI
+332 GTVAALAVAVVLI
-345 HPALQMPAIT
+345 HPTLQMPAIT
-355 KFIDGSGLVFA
+355 KFIDGTGLVFA

-393 TPKMLGR
+393 TPKMIGR

-423 IAACVLQP
+423 IAACVIQP
-431 GEYFAINSKGAPT
+431 GEYFAINSKGTPAQ
-444 EVVAK
+444 VVAT
-449 VSGAGFPVTE
+449 VSAAGFPVTE
-459 QGMNTLAHNLGEST
+459 NDMSMLAQNLGETT

-491 FAGISSSP
+491 FARISAGP

-516 ILTTIDAGTR
+516 ILTTLDAGTR
-526 VGRFLLQDLL
+526 VGRFLLQDML
-536 GNLWRPLGNT
+536 GNVWRPLGNT
-546 RSWSANFFSS
+546 RSWTVNFFTS
-556 FLLVAAWGWFLY
+556 LILVAAWGWFLY
-568 QGIIDPLGGINTL
+568 QGVIDPLGGINTL

-595 ALCLA
+595 ALCLC

-608 KTKYLFITLVPLVFM
+608 KTRYLFITLVPLCFM
-623 CIVTFSAGYLKIF
+623 CAVTFSAGYLKIF
-636 SANPNLGLLSGA
+636 SANPKLGFLSGA
-648 QSFIEKAGSLETG
+648 QALVEQASQIVDPTN
-661 KAAELVRQAA
+661 AAELIRQAG
-671 VWRFDAVVAAS
+671 VWRLDALVAAF
-682 FLVLVLLIVLGSA
+682 FLLLVFLIVLGSA
-695 NQWWQLIRGTKPVVL
+695 VQWYQLIRGTKPVVL
-710 RESEFVSIDA
+710 RESEFVPVEA
-720 ATSGVGSEA
+720 AQLANV
-729 VA
+729 

>member
-1 VRAWVEREGRRAA
+1 M
-14 ASAGGQRG
+14 
-22 ALSLPNI
+22 
-29 LVAQLWHCAKISVK
+29 SV
-43 INRMSLWKKLLWI
+43 WKKLAWI
-56 GVTIL
+56 GVAAL
-61 GLGAIGVLA
+61 GTWAVAVLA
-70 LSRGEQISALW
+70 LSRGEQINALW
-81 IIVAGL
+81 IVIAGF
-87 CATAVSYR
+87 CAFSISYR
-95 FYSKWLATKVLVLND
+95 FYSKWLATKVLVLNE
-110 ERATPAVVRNDG
+110 ERATPAVLRNDN
-122 KDFVP
+122 KDYVP

-170 LGGAVHDMII
+170 LGGGVHDMIV
-180 LFASVRRGGK
+180 LFASIRRDGK
-190 TLGQMVKEEIGPGVG
+190 TLGQMVKEEIGRGVG
-205 ALALIS
+205 LLALVS
-211 VLAIMTILLAV
+211 VLAIMIILLAV

-232 KSPWGVFTIA
+232 QSAWGVFTIA
-242 MTIPIALIM
+242 VTIPLALIM
-251 GAGLRSGRVSVTAVT
+251 GIALRTGKVSILAVT
-266 IFGVIGLGFAVW
+266 IFGLIGLAFGVW
-278 GGQFLAHFPALEIWF
+278 GGQFLGHFPAIEACF
-293 RHDEKWIAWA
+293 HQDQKWLAWA

-332 GTVAALAIAVVLI
+332 GTVAMLAVAVVLI
-345 HPALQMPAIT
+345 NPTLQMPAIT

-393 TPKMLGR
+393 TPKMIRR
-400 ESRIRDIG
+400 ESRIRSIG

-423 IAACVLQP
+423 IAACVLEP
-431 GEYFAINSKGAPT
+431 GEYFAINTKGTPT

-449 VSGAGFPVTE
+449 VSAAGFPVTE
-459 QGMNTLAHNLGEST
+459 KQMQTLAANLGEST

-491 FAGISSSP
+491 FARVSAEP

-546 RSWSANFFSS
+546 RSWVANAFASL
-556 FLLVAAWGWFLY
+556 LLVAAWGWFLY
-568 QGIIDPLGGINTL
+568 QGVIDPLGGINTL

-586 LANQLLSVI
+586 LANQLLSVV
-595 ALCLA
+595 ALCLG
-600 TTILIKMQ
+600 TTLLIKMG
-608 KTKYLFITLVPLVFM
+608 KARYLFATLVPLLFM
-623 CIVTFSAGYLKIF
+623 CVVTFSAGYMKIF
-636 SANPNLGLLSGA
+636 SPDPNLGLLASA
-648 QSFIEKAGSLETG
+648 QSAIAKSVQ
-661 KAAELVRQAA
+661 AADANAAAVLVRQAA
-671 VWRFDAVVAAS
+671 MYRVDIFVAAT
-682 FLVLVLLIVLGSA
+682 FLVLVLLIVIGSA
-695 NQWWQLIRGTKPVVL
+695 AEWYRLLAGRKRVEL
-710 RESEFVSIDA
+710 HEAAFVPLGEVA
-720 ATSGVGSEA
+720 AG
-729 VA
+729 